1 MEASTAVSSRLIGA
15 FFVEKGLVTQEQL
28 DLALQKQAESG
39 ERLGEIIVAEFGV
52 SRLELAS
59 VLAEQW
65 AEFERDSK
73 LRDEQ
78 AAPATP
84 SPTATP
90 AVPQPDAAPVEPQLR
105 RPIGEIFL
113 ERGFVT
119 PDDLDRALDVQRET
133 GTRLGEVLVE
143 QGSLSRLD
151 LASALAEQWSALQ
164 KLRPPEPVEPQ
175 PWQNGPPETAAGQVD
190 IPPDLRRSLEEL
202 TERVR
207 AVEHSYA
214 ATPWNEDLRLL
225 GENVRAAI
233 HTVEERVTKTATQV
247 DPAQLEALGAALDEL
262 RERIEAP
269 SARLD
274 SLEQRLG
281 ELPSLE
287 ELEARLESRLAEL
300 RVAVDETRADPGSP
314 SDEYTGLRDRLDE
327 LADRTVASEQL
338 EELRAQVAALAATP
352 APTEEIAALRA
363 AVEELSAGVVSAG
376 ELEALRAELKDVAGR
391 VVTAAELHALQQ
403 QVEEVASQV
412 VAPEALAEVRDELAA
427 LAGRPSPAP
436 DVIDELR
443 DRIAALAE
451 QVAAA
456 PAPAAEP
463 ELAERLASVAGEADA
478 ARAEAASLA
487 RRVEELGAHVQE
499 IETRNTEPSGPRLR
513 EILDGLQAE
522 IGSLAQR
529 PAVDVDAVEGRL
541 SALEQ
546 RGSDPA
552 LEALAA
558 SVEEQRARI
567 DGRLDE
573 LAGRASDTT
582 AVDELRAIV
591 GELAG
596 RVAVAAE
603 AESVELRL
611 GELERRL
618 ADTSA
623 LDDIRAHLHR
633 LAESAA
639 TDRAAVEHALH
650 VRIEQLVASVPAP
663 GDVAELRQRV
673 EELAQR
679 PAVDDG
685 LRGRLDD
692 LGGRVEQMLGAVES
706 QEELRHA
713 VAELQGS
720 RAEEAATIADRL
732 ARAEAAL
739 GAVEGVE
746 WRLQTQ
752 LEESLAVR
760 ASELEHRLES
770 ATSRLEVLDSL
781 EERIELIRAD
791 LASSPGS
798 GAFEELV
805 SAVRTELG
813 HLADRIEHQER
824 ALAELPE
831 PPDPTPRLD
840 DLALRLDAQARLT
853 AERLGRL
860 GDDVRDE
867 TAAAV
872 AGVSGRIDEI
882 DRRLGDAAGRDEVHG
897 SIAEH
902 AAEVAAELETIRRA
916 SAERE
921 HALAEKLSGFAD
933 RAAVEHS
940 LGELRAS
947 VESARAETSR
957 RVEEGVAGLR
967 QELEGRNA
975 ELDDR
980 VAAQEGAL
988 AGIRSQLEELQ
999 AAAAGQGEWREQV
1012 EGTLNSRLEEL
1023 RGLRQQDL
1031 GAARAANDALASRV
1045 DELQALRGEDADAAR
1060 AAADDLREHMGSLVA
1075 SLRDESA
1082 AAVAAAEQV
1091 VKRVDGLEGQRSDD
1105 LEAARATG
1113 AELVARLDD
1122 LAIRTAAAAA
1132 EAERALRSELHSLA
1146 ATVEEKEAAGI
1157 EAGDELRL
1165 ELERAASSMGW
1176 RLERIEEALAADDSG
1191 SVREAVAELESRL
1204 EQQSAQQEE
1213 QVRVTERALRKGL
1226 ASLGERLADTQTA
1239 YVDAGNALRR
1249 SIERLGA
1256 AVVEADARMADQI
1269 PVSDVEGYVAFA
1281 PTSEGY
1287 RLVQVPGRPPELGA
1301 TVEIDGIEGRL
1312 VVTRFGRSPLP
1323 LDSRP
1328 CAYLDRP

>member
-28 DLALQKQAESG
+28 DQALQKQAESG

-65 AEFERDSK
+65 AEFERDTK
-73 LRDEQ
+73 ARDAQ
-78 AAPATP
+78 AAPEGQ
-84 SPTATP
+84 SRL
-90 AVPQPDAAPVEPQLR
+90 AVPEPVAAPVEPQLR

-133 GTRLGEVLVE
+133 GARLGEVLVE

-175 PWQNGPPETAAGQVD
+175 PWQNGTPETATGQAD

-233 HTVEERVTKTATQV
+233 HTVEERVTKAATQV

-274 SLEQRLG
+274 SLEQRFG
-281 ELPSLE
+281 ELPPLE

-300 RVAVDETRADPGSP
+300 RAAVDEARADPGSP

-327 LADRTVASEQL
+327 LAARTAASEQL
-338 EELRAQVAALAATP
+338 EELRAQVAALAAAP
-352 APTEEIAALRA
+352 APAEEIAALRSV
-363 AVEELSAGVVSAG
+363 VEELSAGVVSAA

-403 QVEEVASQV
+403 QVEEVASRV

-451 QVAAA
+451 QVAA
-456 PAPAAEP
+456 APAAEP

-546 RGSDPA
+546 RRPDPA

-573 LAGRASDTT
+573 LAGRASDTA
-582 AVDELRAIV
+582 AVDELRSIV

-639 TDRAAVEHALH
+639 TDRAAVEQALH
-650 VRIEQLVASVPAP
+650 ARIEQLVASVPAT
-663 GDVAELRQRV
+663 GDVAELRLRV

-685 LRGRLDD
+685 LRARLDD

-706 QEELRHA
+706 QEELRQA

-720 RAEEAATIADRL
+720 RTEEAAAIADRL

-781 EERIELIRAD
+781 EERIALIRAD
-791 LASSPGS
+791 LASYPGG

-813 HLADRIEHQER
+813 QLADRLEHQER
-824 ALAELPE
+824 ALAALPE

-860 GDDVRDE
+860 GDDVRGE

-872 AGVSGRIDEI
+872 SDVSGRIDEI
-882 DRRLGDAAGRDEVHG
+882 DSRLGDVAGRDEVRG

-902 AAEVAAELETIRRA
+902 AAEVAAELERIRRA
-916 SAERE
+916 SAEHE
-921 HALAEKLSGFAD
+921 QALAERLSGFAD
-933 RAAVEHS
+933 RAAVEQS

-947 VESARAETSR
+947 AESARAETSR
-957 RVEEGVAGLR
+957 RVEESMAGLR
-967 QELEGRNA
+967 HELESRNA
-975 ELDDR
+975 ELGGR

-988 AGIRSQLEELQ
+988 AAIRSQLEELQ

-1012 EGTLNSRLEEL
+1012 EGTLNARLEEL

-1060 AAADDLREHMGSLVA
+1060 AAADDLRVHMGSLVA

-1082 AAVAAAEQV
+1082 AAVAAADQV

-1105 LEAARATG
+1105 LEAARVAG

-1176 RLERIEEALAADDSG
+1176 RLERIEEALAADDRG
-1191 SVREAVAELESRL
+1191 SVREAVAELERRL
-1204 EQQSAQQEE
+1204 EQQNAQREE

-1269 PVSDVEGYVAFA
+1269 PVSEVEGYVAFA

-1301 TVEIDGIEGRL
+1301 TVEIDGIDGPL

-1328 CAYLDRP
+1328 CAYLDRAT